1 MKANRARFEKA
12 GCCLAIALMV
22 VATTSVLFLAGCG
35 SGLQQKQSQFKEQW
49 LTVIDALEG
58 QVTKDDTQANDLAQK
73 GDLAGLLRL
82 IDVRIGRVDAAL
94 GKVLQL
100 YPPEQMR
107 RLQAITAY
115 YLATLLDQLQAQKQ
129 LYEAAIGGRPT
140 TDLQTIAQNLSQN
153 TKAVASELG
162 VELQKLGINLKEPA
176 SSGTTPTGK

>member
-1 MKANRARFEKA
+1 MKANRARFEKVRC
-12 GCCLAIALMV
+12 GLVIAIIAAM
-22 VATTSVLFLAGCG
+22 ATSVLFLAGCG
-35 SGLQQKQSQFKEQW
+35 NGLQQKQSQFKEQW
-49 LTVIDALEG
+49 LTVIDALEA
-58 QVTKDDTQANDLAQK
+58 QVAKDDAQANNLANK
-73 GDLAGLLRL
+73 GDLAGLTRL
-82 IDVRIGRVDAAL
+82 INARINRVNTAL
-94 GKVLQL
+94 GKILQL

-140 TDLQTIAQNLSQN
+140 TDLQTIAEKLSQK